1 MVPNMTPVV
10 VNKHFSAIRETGI
23 VCDKSNFN
31 YSWPKYFLN
40 AVIFADRYVEE
51 KLKKKKKEET
61 PGLLMVFSHLKKH
74 C

>member
-1 MVPNMTPVV
+1 MTPVV

-31 YSWPKYFLN
+31 YSLPKYFLN

-51 KLKKKKKEET
+51 KLKKKKPKN
-61 PGLLMVFSHLKKH
+61 LLAY
-74 C
+74 